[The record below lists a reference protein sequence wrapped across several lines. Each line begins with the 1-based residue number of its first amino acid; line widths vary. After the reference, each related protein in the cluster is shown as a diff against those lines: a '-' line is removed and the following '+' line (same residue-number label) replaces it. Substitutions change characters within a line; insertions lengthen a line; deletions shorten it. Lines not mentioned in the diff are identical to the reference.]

1 MDDLTEKEQIEN
13 FRTWWADYGN
23 VVIFGVV
30 LGIAGL
36 FGLNY
41 YSTSKAN
48 AETEASVLFDE
59 LRDYVADGNVDESE
73 RVTGELEAGYPDSYY
88 VMQAKLA
95 MARVYMDSNR
105 DEDAAKVL
113 RDVIDSNSNAAF
125 IGVAR
130 LRLAKILQYQEKFD
144 EVLALLEGQEDTG
157 FTARYAEARGDAHFG
172 LGQFEEARA
181 EYLVAL
187 ADNGQTVDM
196 TFLQLKILDLPPVA
210 EPEVPEVADVIE
222 PVSGEEQ
229 ADAGLADANEPET
242 P

>member
-1 MDDLTEKEQIEN
+1 MDDLSEKEQIEN
-13 FRTWWADYGN
+13 FRAWWADYGN
-23 VVIFGVV
+23 VIIIGVV

-48 AETEASVLFDE
+48 AEIAASELYDE
-59 LRDYVADGNVDESE
+59 LAGYVADGKVDEAE
-73 RVTGELEAGYPDSYY
+73 RVSGELDAGHPDSYY
-88 VMQAKLA
+88 AMQAKLA
-95 MARVYMDSNR
+95 MARGYMDSNR
-105 DEDAAKVL
+105 DEDAANVL
-113 RDVIDSNSNAAF
+113 RPLVNAGGDAPF
-125 IGVAR
+125 AGVAR
-130 LRLAKILQYQEKFD
+130 LRLAKILQYQEKYD

-172 LGQFEEARA
+172 LGQFDEARA

-196 TFLQLKILDLPPVA
+196 TFLQLKLLDLPV
-210 EPEVPEVADVIE
+210 PEPEVADVADVLE
-222 PVSGEEQ
+222 AVDGEET
-229 ADAGLADANEPET
+229 AEAGLAEANEPET

>member
-13 FRTWWADYGN
+13 FRAWWADYGN

-48 AETEASVLFDE
+48 AEVAASELYDE
-59 LRDYVADGNVDESE
+59 LAGFVAEGKVDEAE
-73 RVTGELEAGYPDSYY
+73 RVSGELDAGHVDTYY
-88 VMQAKLA
+88 AAQAKLA

-105 DEDAAKVL
+105 DEDAANVL
-113 RDVIDSNSNAAF
+113 RQLVDTNGEFA
-125 IGVAR
+125 GVAR
-130 LRLAKILQYQEKFD
+130 LRLAKILQYQEKYD
-144 EVLALLEGQEDTG
+144 EVLALLEAQEDTG

-172 LGQFEEARA
+172 LGQFDEARA

-196 TFLQLKILDLPPVA
+196 TFLQLKLLDLPVP
-210 EPEVPEVADVIE
+210 EPEVPDVAEVLD
-222 PVSGEEQ
+222 PVDSEET
-229 ADAGLADANEPET
+229 ADAGLAEANEPET